1 MTLPFA
7 QQSFPELYEQFLV
20 EPLFSPWADPLLD
33 EIHLAPGDRVLDV
46 ACGTGIVARRA
57 NARLGVG
64 GKVVGIDVN
73 AGMLAVARRVAP
85 DIDWREGSAS
95 ALPLQALERFDVVT
109 CQQGFQ
115 FVPDRAAAAQQLR
128 RALAP
133 NGRLGVSTWRPDD
146 DFPVLRALRSVAERH
161 AGPIDDRRH
170 CLGDPAP
177 LEALLR
183 AVGFRE
189 VRSRTQTRTIRF
201 RDGSAF
207 VRLNAMAL
215 VGMSAAAKD
224 LADAD
229 RERLIDTV
237 VRESAPI
244 ITEHTD
250 ATGFAYDIGAN
261 VTTAQG

>member
-33 EIHLAPGDRVLDV
+33 EARLAPRDHVLDV
-46 ACGTGIVARRA
+46 ACGTGVVARRA
-57 NARLGVG
+57 KARLGAAG
-64 GKVVGIDVN
+64 IVVGVDVN
-73 AGMLAVARRVAP
+73 RGMLAVARRAAP
-85 DIDWREGSAS
+85 DIEWREGNVT
-95 ALPLQALERFDVVT
+95 ALPVQAEECFEVVT

-133 NGRLGVSTWRPDD
+133 DGRLSMSTWRPDD
-146 DFPVLRALRSVAERH
+146 EFAVLRALRSVAERH
-161 AGPIDDRRH
+161 VGPINDRRH
-170 CLGDPAP
+170 SLGDPAP

-183 AVGFRE
+183 AVGLRD
-189 VRSRTQTRTIRF
+189 VRSRTQTRTIRYP
-201 RDGSAF
+201 DGTVF

-215 VGMSAAAKD
+215 VGMSAAAND
-224 LADAD
+224 LTDSD
-229 RERLIDTV
+229 RERLIETI

-244 ITEHTD
+244 ITEQTD
-250 ATGFAYDIGAN
+250 AMGFGYDIGTN
-261 VTTAQG
+261 VTTAQA